1 MVIPNGVDSHKF
13 ENIPQKQEED
23 PFIHVGAVLR
33 VTPIKDVKTMI
44 GAFGL
49 AKSKEPRLKLWIMGS
64 LEESEEY
71 AQECRKMVA
80 DLNIQDVEFTG
91 IVNIKDY
98 IGKMDILL
106 LTSLS
111 EGQPL
116 AILEGFAA
124 KKPFIATNVGNCRGL
139 IQGEFDDWEM
149 RDILHL
155 L

>member
-1 MVIPNGVDSHKF
+1 
-13 ENIPQKQEED
+13 
-23 PFIHVGAVLR
+23 
-33 VTPIKDVKTMI
+33 MI
-44 GAFGL
+44 GAFGHC
-49 AKSKEPRLKLWIMGS
+49 KRQEPRLKLWIMGS

-124 KKPFIATNVGNCRGL
+124 KN
-139 IQGEFDDWEM
+139 
-149 RDILHL
+149 HS
-155 L
+155 